1 MPIQIREL
9 IVTATVEDQKSSE
22 IVPLTKSE
30 AHSKDAQM
38 KAEIMQA
45 CVDEVM
51 KVMQQQKR
59 R

>member
-9 IVTATVEDQKSSE
+9 IVTATVEDQKASE
-22 IVPLTKSE
+22 FAPRSKSE
-30 AHSKDAQM
+30 AHSKEAQM

-51 KVMQQQKR
+51 KVIQQQKR